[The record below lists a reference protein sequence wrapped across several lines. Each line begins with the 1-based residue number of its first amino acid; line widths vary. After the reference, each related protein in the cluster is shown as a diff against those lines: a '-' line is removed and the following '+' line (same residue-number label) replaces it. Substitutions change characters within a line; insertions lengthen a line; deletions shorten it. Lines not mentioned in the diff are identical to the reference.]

1 VKYIVPY
8 YELEAPS
15 DDLLE
20 TPYPWKGNPIVSNW
34 QRSQELYNI
43 AQQTLAGG
51 VSSNVRLLG
60 KPHPLFFDHAEG
72 AMIYDVDGNGY
83 IDYVLAQGP
92 MILGH
97 SHPAVLDAVNAA
109 MRKGQLFAGQ
119 HQLEIDLSQKMV
131 EIVPSAELCRFGL
144 SGSEMVQAAMRLAR
158 AATGRNLILR
168 FEGHYHGW
176 FDNVLISV
184 APPLDK
190 AGLRQH
196 PNAVLGTVGQTPSVL
211 EDVVVL
217 PFNDL
222 SLVED
227 LFARQGDQIA
237 CIMLEPMMC
246 NTGAIQPEPGYLQ
259 GLRRICDQYGTILYF
274 DETITGFR
282 LSLAGA
288 QGLFGVTPDLSSF
301 AKAMAGGFANAALV
315 GKRDLMI
322 RFAQDVNHSGTFNSN
337 TISMAASVAAIA
349 ELERDN
355 GAVYRTINKLGT
367 QLMAGLSDIGR
378 RLQIPL
384 HVQGLPCAFHVSFN
398 EKPPIRDYRDWAAN
412 CDKERYNAFTL
423 AMLTSGIRLIGRGLW
438 YVSAAHTED
447 QIAQTLEAAEKSL
460 AAVYA

>member
-1 VKYIVPY
+1 M
-8 YELEAPS
+8 
-15 DDLLE
+15 
-20 TPYPWKGNPIVSNW
+20 TQW
-34 QRSQELYNI
+34 QRSKELHEL

-60 KPHPLFFDHAEG
+60 KPHPLFFDRAEG
-72 AMIYDVDGNGY
+72 AMIYDVDGNAY

-97 SHPAVLDAVNAA
+97 SHPAVLDAVDKA

-119 HQLEIDLSQKMV
+119 HQHEIDLAQKMV

-158 AATGRNLILR
+158 AATGRNMILR

-176 FDNVLISV
+176 FDNVLVSV

-190 AGLRQH
+190 AGPREH
-196 PNAVLGTVGQTPSVL
+196 PNNVAGTAGQTPSSL
-211 EDVVVL
+211 LDFVVL

-222 SLVED
+222 ALVEE

-246 NTGAIQPEPGYLQ
+246 NTGAIPPEPGFLQ
-259 GLRRICDQYGTILYF
+259 GLRRLCDQYGSVLYF

-288 QGLFGVTPDLSSF
+288 QGYFGVTPDLASF

-337 TISMAASVAAIA
+337 VISMAASVAAIA
-349 ELERDN
+349 ELEKDN
-355 GAVYRTINKLGT
+355 GAVYRRINLLGE
-367 QLMAGLSDIGR
+367 QLMRGLAELGR
-378 RLQIPL
+378 RHEIQL
-384 HVQGLPCAFHVSFN
+384 HIQGLPCAFHLSFTA
-398 EKPPIRDYRDWAAN
+398 ESPLRDYRDVALKT
-412 CDKERYNAFTL
+412 DKDRYNDFTL
-423 AMLTSGIRLIGRGLW
+423 AMLERGVRLIGRGIW
-438 YVSAAHTED
+438 YVSAAHTEE
-447 QIAQTLEAAEKSL
+447 QVAQTLDTADAGIARHLRLAQRVPVQSASL
-460 AAVYA
+460 WGFVPV

>member
-1 VKYIVPY
+1 MSK
-8 YELEAPS
+8 
-15 DDLLE
+15 
-20 TPYPWKGNPIVSNW
+20 W
-34 QRSQELYNI
+34 QRSYELYKV
-43 AQQTLAGG
+43 AEETLAGG

-60 KPHPLFFDHAEG
+60 KPHPLFFDRAEG
-72 AMIYDVDGNGY
+72 AMIYDVDGNAY

-97 SHPAVLDAVNAA
+97 SHPAVLDAVNEA

-190 AGLRQH
+190 AGPREH
-196 PNAVLGTVGQTPSVL
+196 PNVVPGTPGQTASSL
-211 EDVVVL
+211 EDFVVL

-222 SLVED
+222 ALVEE
-227 LFARQGDQIA
+227 LFARQGDEIA

-246 NTGAIQPEPGYLQ
+246 NTGAIPPEPGFLQ
-259 GLRRICDQYGTILYF
+259 GLRRLCDQYGSILYF

-282 LSLAGA
+282 LSLGGA
-288 QGLFGVTPDLSSF
+288 QGYFGVTPDLSSF

-322 RFAQDVNHSGTFNSN
+322 RFAHGVNHSGTFNSN
-337 TISMAASVAAIA
+337 NIAMAASVAAIA

-355 GAVYRTINKLGT
+355 GAVYRTINTLGT
-367 QLMAGLSDIGR
+367 QLMSGLKELGR
-378 RLQIPL
+378 RLEIPL
-384 HVQGLPCAFHVSFN
+384 HVQGLPCAFHVSFT
-398 EKPPIRDYRDWAAN
+398 EQPPLRDYRDWVTKA
-412 CDKERYNAFTL
+412 DKVRYDEFTL
-423 AMLTSGIRLIGRGLW
+423 AMLTNGIRLIGRGIW

-447 QIAQTLEAAEKSL
+447 HIAQTLEAAEKSL
-460 AAVYA
+460 AKVYA

>member
-1 VKYIVPY
+1 M
-8 YELEAPS
+8 S
-15 DDLLE
+15 Q
-20 TPYPWKGNPIVSNW
+20 W
-34 QRSQELYNI
+34 QRSYELFKQ
-43 AQQTLAGG
+43 AEATLAGG

-60 KPHPLFFDHAEG
+60 MPHPLFFARAEG
-72 AMIYDVDGNGY
+72 AMIYDVDGNAY

-119 HQLEIDLSQKMV
+119 HQWEIDLAEKMV

-176 FDNVLISV
+176 FDNVLVSV

-190 AGLRQH
+190 MGPREQ
-196 PNAVLGTVGQTPSVL
+196 PNALPGTPGQTASSL
-211 EDVVVL
+211 EDFLVL

-222 SLVED
+222 VLVEA
-227 LFARQGDQIA
+227 LFARQGSSIA
-237 CIMLEPMMC
+237 CVMLEPMMC
-246 NTGAIQPEPGYLQ
+246 NTGAIPPEPGFLE
-259 GLRRICDQYGTILYF
+259 GLRRLCDQYGAILYF

-288 QGLFGVTPDLSSF
+288 QGYYGVTPDLSSF

-315 GKRDLMI
+315 GKRDLMSL
-322 RFAQDVNHSGTFNSN
+322 FAKGVNHSGTFNSN
-337 TISMAASVAAIA
+337 VISMAASVAAIA

-355 GAVYRTINKLGT
+355 GAVYRHIHTMGT
-367 QLMAGLSDIGR
+367 QLMEGLADLGR
-378 RLQIPL
+378 RLELPL
-384 HVQGLPCAFHVSFN
+384 HVQGLPCAFHLSFT
-398 EKPPIRDYRDWAAN
+398 EEPPIRDYRDWAAK
-412 CDKERYNAFTL
+412 CDKERYNDFTL
-423 AMLTSGIRLIGRGLW
+423 AMLEQGVRLIGRGIW
-438 YVSAAHTED
+438 YVSAAHTEAHV
-447 QIAQTLEAAEKSL
+447 AQTLEAAEKSL
-460 AAVYA
+460 AKVYA